1 MVRAGGDQ
9 DASHASLS
17 RRPRAAPAALLRLA
31 IPIRESTCSRQIN
44 QMNGTVN
51 VYDVAEGGL
60 ANAVFFQRALE
71 RAFRFRAFRKWVTDR
86 RSLDALVEALHGTVV
101 HANQQDANVAI
112 VLDVAD
118 ATFYSSLKLMPESS
132 SEFRID
138 VLAASRGAAN

>member
-1 MVRAGGDQ
+1 M
-9 DASHASLS
+9 
-17 RRPRAAPAALLRLA
+17 
-31 IPIRESTCSRQIN
+31 N
-44 QMNGTVN
+44 QMNGTLN

-86 RSLDALVEALHGTVV
+86 RSLDALVEALDGTVV
-101 HANQQDANVAI
+101 HANQQDDNVAI

-138 VLAASRGAAN
+138 VLAASRGAAKQLRASRPATGSESASGTRPRTVVTRCSAVSTPAAGWNRG